1 MIEKDNQQT
10 DFQLSR
16 RQKWSRCAGPLQS
29 ASFER
34 FCLAAGLETLSEMLE
49 QDATAACAERHERG
63 ERRQAHRW
71 GRTKGRIGFHGGKVE
86 IERPRVRG
94 LDGAERVLPSWES
107 AVSEDLLGKWAM
119 NQMLINVSTRR
130 FKRSVRLPEGDV
142 PAPDGA
148 GLSKSATSRRF
159 VALSAARM
167 RAWMERRLDDLDL
180 LAIQIDG
187 IHMDEDMLLV
197 AAIGVDANGDKHP
210 LVNRVDPI
218 LFGRCFESWIAALW
232 PDRHDLIAID
242 GKTARRTHDRR
253 KGLKPLHTLSAYA
266 TNARLTL
273 AQLSV
278 PEKTN
283 EITAIPDLL
292 DQLAEAKQLEG
303 ALVTIDAMGCQ
314 IEIADKIVSYKAD
327 YLLALKGNQP
337 TLEADVESYFD
348 AAPASELVSKSSV
361 EKGHG
366 RIETRVYTASSAV
379 DWIASDRS
387 YPGEPRFAGVKT
399 IVKVHARV
407 EHTDR
412 CSFETRY
419 FIASAPNDIERL
431 AAGVRGH
438 WGVES
443 MHWLLDVEF
452 KDDLSRYRT
461 GHGAKNMAVVR
472 RFALGLVRANK
483 SKGSVKTRRKAAGW
497 SPDFLLEIL
506 QLK

>member
-1 MIEKDNQQT
+1 MD
-10 DFQLSR
+10 DFTILFDGEAAPKARLALLLEHFSALSDDR
-16 RQKWSRCAGPLQS
+16 EPDRIMYRLDEVLLLVTCATIS
-29 ASFER
+29 SCDDFEEI
-34 FCLAAGLETLSEMLE
+34 AA
-49 QDATAACAERHERG
+49 
-63 ERRQAHRW
+63 W
-71 GRTKGRIGFHGGKVE
+71 GQHHLGF
-86 IERPRVRG
+86 
-94 LDGAERVLPSWES
+94 L
-107 AVSEDLLGKWAM
+107 
-119 NQMLINVSTRR
+119 RR
-130 FKRSVRLPEGDV
+130 FSEFHFGV
-142 PAPDGA
+142 PC
-148 GLSKSATSRRF
+148 
-159 VALSAARM
+159 
-167 RAWMERRLDDLDL
+167 ERWLRT
-180 LAIQIDG
+180 
-187 IHMDEDMLLV
+187 
-197 AAIGVDANGDKHP
+197 

-253 KGLKPLHTLSAYA
+253 KGLKALHTLSAYA
-266 TNARLTL
+266 TDARLTL

-292 DQLAEAKQLEG
+292 DQLAEAKQLKG

-314 IEIADKIVSYKAD
+314 VEIADKIVSHKAD

-337 TLEADVESYFD
+337 TLEADVESYFNT
-348 AAPASELVSKSSV
+348 APAGELVSKSSV

-366 RIETRVYTASSAV
+366 RIETRIYTASGSV
-379 DWIASDRS
+379 EWIASDRS
-387 YPGEPRFAGVKT
+387 YPGKPRFAGIKT
-399 IVKVHARV
+399 IVKVHSRV

-419 FIASAPNDIERL
+419 FISSASNDIERL

-472 RFALGLVRANK
+472 RFALGLLRANK